1 MATSQV
7 TENGQVE
14 TDDLSSI
21 KRKLAWRMGIAALM
35 IVGLLGGLAF
45 FDSLTAPKN
54 EPEPSVPAFTAP
66 VPVAKKSI
74 TQPVT
79 PAEPV
84 PPGPSEEKK
93 SAAPEATAAP
103 TDKTAPPLVPS
114 SSSDVVAQSSS
125 SRPGKP
131 MLRAPNVAPST
142 AASARPVEPKGS
154 AASPVSSSSE
164 TPGSSISP
172 APGVQSRSRPVSV
185 LPRLLSGYSLQAGM
199 FADPRRAEELR
210 DRLLQE
216 GIPSTIEARVV
227 VGPFKN
233 REEADAARA
242 KLQVMGV
249 DTVQL
254 PKGGKK

>member
-1 MATSQV
+1 MATSPGN
-7 TENGQVE
+7 ENGQVE

-54 EPEPSVPAFTAP
+54 EPEPSVPAFTEP

-74 TQPVT
+74 TQPVM

-84 PPGPSEEKK
+84 PPGPNEEKK

-103 TDKTAPPLVPS
+103 TDKSAPPLVPS
-114 SSSDVVAQSSS
+114 SSSDGVAQSSS

-131 MLRAPNVAPST
+131 VTRSSTVAPT
-142 AASARPVEPKGS
+142 IASVRPVEPKGS
-154 AASPVSSSSE
+154 TGSPASARSE
-164 TPGSSISP
+164 TPGTSISP
-172 APGVQSRSRPVSV
+172 APSVQSRSRPVPV
-185 LPRLLSGYSLQAGM
+185 LPRLLSGYSLQAGV

-242 KLQVMGV
+242 KLQVMGI
-249 DTVQL
+249 DSVQL